1 MAMLQGIA
9 GANAIPEQTGGV
21 SIPKLPA
28 GGYVCRI
35 LNVGV
40 DSTQNG
46 STFIKLQIDIQEG
59 EYAAHFT
66 KLWNASKNSQ
76 YERKWKGVYK
86 IFLPTNHGDAEKYK
100 KAIAFYKGQI
110 NSITRSNG
118 MPELNIEAGYD
129 PDVFKGKLV
138 GVLFR
143 EAEYAIDGKSGT
155 FTEPAFLADAAKIR
169 SGDFQIPEIRRL
181 QPQAANP
188 FAAAAPQ
195 PTGGVWGAAQA
206 SQQSNPFSAPATPQ
220 TAAQPVQQANFAV
233 QQPQQAFQNYP
244 QNAFPPQQPVQQPN
258 PAAAIGDL
266 SDFEEILSDGDVP
279 F

>member
-9 GANAIPEQTGGV
+9 GANAIPEQTGNV

-86 IFLPTNHGDAEKYK
+86 IFLPVNHGDAEKYK
-100 KAIAFYKGQI
+100 KAIAFYKGQV

-118 MPELNIEAGYD
+118 MPEMNIEAGYD

-143 EAEYAIDGKSGT
+143 EAEYDIDGKRGT
-155 FTEPAFLADAAKIR
+155 FTEPAFLIDAAKIR
-169 SGDFQIPEIRRL
+169 SGDFQIPEMRRL
-181 QPQAANP
+181 QPQATNP
-188 FAAAAPQ
+188 FAAVTPQ

-206 SQQSNPFSAPATPQ
+206 SQQPNPFRTPATQQ
-220 TAAQPVQQANFAV
+220 TAAQPVQQANFAA
-233 QQPQQAFQNYP
+233 QQPQQTFQNDP

-258 PAAAIGDL
+258 PAAAVGDL

>member
-9 GANAIPEQTGGV
+9 GANAIPEQTGNV

-86 IFLPTNHGDAEKYK
+86 IFLPVNHGDAEKYK
-100 KAIAFYKGQI
+100 KAIAFYKGQV

-118 MPELNIEAGYD
+118 MPEMNIEAGYD

-143 EAEYAIDGKSGT
+143 EAEYNIDGKKGI

-169 SGDFQIPEIRRL
+169 SGDFQIPEMRRL
-181 QPQAANP
+181 QPQATNP
-188 FAAAAPQ
+188 FAAVTPQ
-195 PTGGVWGAAQA
+195 PAGGVWGAAQA
-206 SQQSNPFSAPATPQ
+206 SQQPNPFRTPATQQ
-220 TAAQPVQQANFAV
+220 TAAQPVQQANFAA
-233 QQPQQAFQNYP
+233 QQPQQTFQNDP

-258 PAAAIGDL
+258 PAAAVGDL

>member
-9 GANAIPEQTGGV
+9 GANAIPEQTGNV

-86 IFLPTNHGDAEKYK
+86 IFLPVNHGDAEKYK
-100 KAIAFYKGQI
+100 KAIAFYKGQV

-118 MPELNIEAGYD
+118 MPEMNIEAGYD

-143 EAEYAIDGKSGT
+143 EAEYDIDGKRGT
-155 FTEPAFLADAAKIR
+155 FTEPAFLIDAAKIR
-169 SGDFQIPEIRRL
+169 SGDFQIPEMRRL
-181 QPQAANP
+181 QPQATNP
-188 FAAAAPQ
+188 FAAVTPQ
-195 PTGGVWGAAQA
+195 PAGGVWGAAQA
-206 SQQSNPFSAPATPQ
+206 SQQPNPFRTPATQQ
-220 TAAQPVQQANFAV
+220 TAAQPVQQANFAA
-233 QQPQQAFQNYP
+233 QQPQQTFQNDP

-258 PAAAIGDL
+258 PAAAVGDL

>member
-9 GANAIPEQTGGV
+9 GANAIPEQTGNV

-76 YERKWKGVYK
+76 YERKWKGVCK

-100 KAIAFYKGQI
+100 KAIAFYKGQV

-118 MPELNIEAGYD
+118 MPEMNIEAGYD

-143 EAEYAIDGKSGT
+143 EAEYDIDGKKGT
-155 FTEPAFLADAAKIR
+155 FTEPAFLTDAAKSAAVTFR
-169 SGDFQIPEIRRL
+169 YRRCGGYSHKPPIHL
-181 QPQAANP
+181 QPPHHSQQAASGGCTSVS
-188 FAAAAPQ
+188 AAESISYTSNATNGSTAC
-195 PTGGVWGAAQA
+195 TA
-206 SQQSNPFSAPATPQ
+206 SQFCS
-220 TAAQPVQQANFAV
+220 TAATAD
-233 QQPQQAFQNYP
+233 
-244 QNAFPPQQPVQQPN
+244 
-258 PAAAIGDL
+258 I
-266 SDFEEILSDGDVP
+266 SE
-279 F
+279 

>member
-9 GANAIPEQTGGV
+9 GANAIPEQTGGGA
-21 SIPKLPA
+21 IPKLPA

-76 YERKWKGVYK
+76 YERKWKGVCK

-118 MPELNIEAGYD
+118 MPEMNIEAGYD

-143 EAEYAIDGKSGT
+143 EAEYNIDGKKGI

-169 SGDFQIPEIRRL
+169 SGDFQIPEMRRL
-181 QPQAANP
+181 QPQATNP
-188 FAAAAPQ
+188 FAAVTPQ

-206 SQQSNPFSAPATPQ
+206 SQQPNPFRTPATPQ
-220 TAAQPVQQANFAV
+220 TAAQPVQQANFAA
-233 QQPQQAFQNYP
+233 QQPQQTFQNDP

-258 PAAAIGDL
+258 PAAAVGDL